1 MILCVRTYPAVY
13 IVHGV
18 VQNDSKHRDI
28 YFIYELC
35 AKYTYMYIITYQ

>member
-18 VQNDSKHRDI
+18 VQNDSNSDI
-28 YFIYELC
+28 YFIDELC
-35 AKYTYMYIITYQ
+35 AKYICIITYQ